1 MAEGNKIFVAHQDEI
16 VKSKNIVESLRFESL
31 VPIMAKMS
39 Q

>member
-1 MAEGNKIFVAHQDEI
+1 MAEGNKIFVAHQEER
-16 VKSKNIVESLRFESL
+16 VKSKSIVESIRFESL